1 MGGNADAPAE
11 QHPDE
16 PEIAGVAVEI
26 ERGEQAHHKHI
37 GTEMDEKSA
46 RSVISGHDLNSFTS
60 AANLDHHNARLC
72 RQVYGL
78 SPLRRLRI

>member
-26 ERGEQAHHKHI
+26 ERGEQADHQHI
-37 GTEMDEKSA
+37 DAEMDEKSA
-46 RSVISGHDLNSFTS
+46 RGVISGHDLHSLTSVCEPQITITHDGAARFT
-60 AANLDHHNARLC
+60 AC
-72 RQVYGL
+72 RRHAG
-78 SPLRRLRI
+78 